1 MNTYLYAWSNNGS
14 CGITKVIARS
24 YEDCQDKIIEEF
36 MEYYDDLSDTIP
48 FNEFRDILYDKHEF
62 VLGDIYNIEEFE

>member
-1 MNTYLYAWSNNGS
+1 MLGVTTDL
-14 CGITKVIARS
+14 
-24 YEDCQDKIIEEF
+24 
-36 MEYYDDLSDTIP
+36 EYYDDLSDTIP